1 MAAQIP
7 TSVAVSRSP
16 VSASAD
22 APSTSWCGI
31 LRDGPR
37 AAPAGWPRCAGQHSP
52 PCAQR
57 SSSAVNSSATRG
69 SRRAAARVP
78 ARCDSVPDFTTPMM
92 RIVRAPESVTR
103 RPTASVTKARRAN
116 VSLTMATVA
125 AETRGVECPPPT
137 HRHPHRFEIAGGD
150 DVEAQFGVFAGL
162 RLIALCAE
170 SPASGA
176 GERRVRTRLAAST
189 PGSARTRSTADW

>member
-1 MAAQIP
+1 MRLLGFLHGAIA
-7 TSVAVSRSP
+7 
-16 VSASAD
+16 
-22 APSTSWCGI
+22 
-31 LRDGPR
+31 
-37 AAPAGWPRCAGQHSP
+37 
-52 PCAQR
+52 
-57 SSSAVNSSATRG
+57 
-69 SRRAAARVP
+69 
-78 ARCDSVPDFTTPMM
+78 PDFTTPMM

-116 VSLTMATVA
+116 VSLTIDTARSA
-125 AETRGVECPPPT
+125 LIARVECPPPT

-176 GERRVRTRLAAST
+176 ESRVRTRLAAST